1 MKYNGK
7 HFIGEVVTHRG
18 HECKVTN
25 VWSGE
30 GKDGVSIV
38 PTGDY
43 GFEIDIY
50 EDQL

>member
-1 MKYNGK
+1 MYTGK
-7 HFIGEVVTHRG
+7 HFIGEIVNHHG
-18 HECKVTN
+18 HECRVTA
-25 VWSGE
+25 VWNDD
-30 GKDGVSIV
+30 GKNGISIV